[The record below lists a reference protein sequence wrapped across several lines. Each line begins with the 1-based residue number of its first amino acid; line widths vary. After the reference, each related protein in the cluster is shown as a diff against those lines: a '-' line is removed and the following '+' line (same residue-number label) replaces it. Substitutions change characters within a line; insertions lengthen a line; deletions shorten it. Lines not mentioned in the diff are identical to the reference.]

1 MRADAT
7 RNMAAVLTT
16 GARMLADDPAAS
28 MSTIA
33 AEAGVDRRTIY
44 RRFAS
49 REELLEAIYL
59 ARLEA
64 IEQATATARLVESP
78 VPVALHRYVEGIIG
92 VNRTWPVDLARMLHD
107 PAIRERR
114 ARSVE
119 AVDAFLRR
127 AVDEGFLRAGMPDGW
142 AGRVFTQMLHLG
154 GTDLPGLSDAEAA
167 DILVETF
174 LNGTGAK

>member
-1 MRADAT
+1 VRRSTPGGT
-7 RNMAAVLTT
+7 R
-16 GARMLADDPAAS
+16 R
-28 MSTIA
+28 STIA

-92 VNRTWPVDLARMLHD
+92 VNRIV
-107 PAIRERR
+107 
-114 ARSVE
+114 
-119 AVDAFLRR
+119 
-127 AVDEGFLRAGMPDGW
+127 
-142 AGRVFTQMLHLG
+142 
-154 GTDLPGLSDAEAA
+154 
-167 DILVETF
+167 VETF
-174 LNGTGAK
+174 LDGTGAK

>member
-1 MRADAT
+1 ME
-7 RNMAAVLTT
+7 AVLST

-28 MSTIA
+28 MSAIA
-33 AEAGVDRRTIY
+33 AAAGVDRRTIY

-49 REELLEAIYL
+49 REELLQAIYI

-64 IEQATATARLVESP
+64 IEQAMATARFVESP

-92 VNRTWPVDLARMLHD
+92 VNRTWPVDLTRMLHD

-119 AVDAFLRR
+119 ALDAFLRR
-127 AVDEGFLRAGMPDGW
+127 AADEGLLRPGLPERW
-142 AGRVFTQMLHLG
+142 VSRVLQQMLHLG
-154 GTDLPGLSDAEAA
+154 AEELPGRSDAEAA

-174 LNGTGAK
+174 LHGTGTR